1 MANKYERQ
9 NDKVIKNA
17 FARFLK
23 NKELILINGMSKL
36 LESAVKTALELHDEK
51 HQSHITMGDTYG
63 WMLVNNGRIVKIQV
77 VASGNKQGTATAML
91 RSYVDKIP
99 NIGMVG
105 IVMAGMQPAN
115 FFSINYEKGIIENTI
130 QITRQNFLQYFTKL

>member
-1 MANKYERQ
+1 MAKGYERQ

-36 LESAVKTALELHDEK
+36 LESAVTTALELHDEK
-51 HQSHITMGDTYG
+51 HQSHLTIGDTYG
-63 WMLVNNGRIVKIQV
+63 WMLVSDGKIVKIQV
-77 VASGNKQGTATAML
+77 KATGKKVGEATTML
-91 RSYVDKIP
+91 RTYVDKVP
-99 NIGMVG
+99 NVGIVG
-105 IVMAGMQPAN
+105 IVMAGMKPAN

-130 QITRQNFLQYFTKL
+130 QITRNNFLQYFRKI